1 MGADKAPYPREE
13 CAAMNAMIP
22 CDHLLA
28 YGAPLREPRVELATE
43 QAFCSLPANVCG
55 LQRPHLA
62 RAFDPNVA
70 WRRRPFGPAL
80 LEGRYSKFGLGRQ
93 PEWLKLFSDD
103 AGAPKK

>member
-1 MGADKAPYPREE
+1 
-13 CAAMNAMIP
+13 MNAMIP

-43 QAFCSLPANVCG
+43 QAFCSLPANICG
-55 LQRPHLA
+55 RQRPHLA
-62 RAFDPNVA
+62 LDSAVA
-70 WRRRPFGPAL
+70 WRRRLFGPAL